1 MPYERR
7 LYAVRGVTRKGRTG
21 AVSTLTSLPLVGLA
35 PAPQNVR
42 VRFTESV
49 VTVEWDPVVSA
60 TAYNVYRGDDLLQ
73 PVNPAPLKSP
83 PYEQATVAFGEEQ
96 CYRVR
101 SASSL
106 DPAVIEG
113 EASPPQ
119 CITARDEFAPAAP
132 GGLAAVPTA
141 GQISL
146 IWDANTEKDLAGYL
160 VLRGEGAADAPLA
173 AITPAPIKET
183 SYRDTTVKPGV
194 SYVYV
199 VVAVDTATPPN
210 TSPQS
215 ARIQETAR

>member
-1 MPYERR
+1 M
-7 LYAVRGVTRKGRTG
+7 
-21 AVSTLTSLPLVGLA
+21 
-35 PAPQNVR
+35 
-42 VRFTESV
+42 
-49 VTVEWDPVVSA
+49 
-60 TAYNVYRGDDLLQ
+60 
-73 PVNPAPLKSP
+73 
-83 PYEQATVAFGEEQ
+83 
-96 CYRVR
+96 R

-119 CITARDEFAPAAP
+119 CVTPRDQFAPAAP
-132 GGLAAVPTA
+132 SGLAAVPTA

-160 VLRGEGAADAPLA
+160 VLRGEGADGPLA

-183 SYRDTTVKPGV
+183 SYRDITVKPGV
-194 SYVYV
+194 RYVYA

-215 ARIQETAR
+215 ARVEDTAR